1 MLAKINIPLFRYL
14 CRMHFFIKILKYIK
28 SYSSYVFLNICSNI
42 FSVIFSL
49 FSLTMIIPFLGILF
63 GTQEKVYEAQP
74 LSLNASSIKENFYLF
89 ITTTIDNQG
98 NVEALLLI
106 CVIVLIMFLLKNLF
120 RYLALFFLTPIRNGV
135 IHDIRMD
142 LHKKVLALDLA
153 FIGSKRKG
161 DLTSRMTSDLVEIEW
176 SIMGALEMFFKDPI
190 SIILYLFTLIFI
202 SPQLTVF
209 VIILFPL
216 AGILIG
222 YIGKSLKNSSKKGQ
236 DKLAYIMS
244 IIDENIFGLR
254 IIKTFNSEDH
264 FNSNFQKSS
273 NDYKKIM
280 NNILRKKDLSSPM
293 SELLST
299 IVMVIVMWFGGQL
312 VLSDNSLLS
321 PQEFI
326 GYILIFSQIIPPVKS
341 LTTSY
346 YYIQKGS
353 AAAERVYEILNK
365 ENKIFNKSEALKINK
380 LKQNISFNIKSFKYD
395 NQIVLDNINF
405 DIKKGQKI
413 ALVGQSGGGKSTLV
427 DLLPRFYDPTEG
439 EIKIDNINI
448 KDLDI
453 YHLRDLISIVSQDSI
468 LFNDTIYNNIKIG
481 NLNATKQDIINAAQA
496 ANAHEFI
503 LKCENEYETNI
514 GNAGEKLSGGEKQR
528 ISIARAILKN
538 PEILILDEATSSLDS
553 QSEKLIQDALA
564 NLMRSRTS
572 LVIAHRLSTIEN
584 SDNIIVLEQGK
595 ITEQGTHSEL
605 ILKDGAYKKLHDI
618 QYRNN

>member
-1 MLAKINIPLFRYL
+1 MD
-14 CRMHFFIKILKYIK
+14 FFFKILRYIR
-28 SYSSYVFLNICSNI
+28 SYLSYVFLNIGSNI
-42 FSVIFSL
+42 ISVIFSL

-63 GTQEKVYEAQP
+63 GTQEKVYQAKP
-74 LSLNASSIKENFYLF
+74 LSLNAASIKENFYLF
-89 ITTTIDNQG
+89 LSTTIDNKG

-106 CVIVLIMFLLKNLF
+106 CVIVLIMFFIKNLF

-142 LHKKVLALDLA
+142 LHKKILALDLA

-161 DLTSRMTSDLVEIEW
+161 DLTSRLTSDLVEIEW
-176 SIMGALEMFFKDPI
+176 SIMGGLEMFFKDPI
-190 SIILYLFTLIFI
+190 SIILYLSTLIFI

-209 VIILFPL
+209 VIILFPI

-254 IIKTFNSEDH
+254 IIKTFNAEN
-264 FNSNFQKSS
+264 FINSKFEKSS
-273 NDYKKIM
+273 NEYKKIM
-280 NNILRKKDLSSPM
+280 NSILRKKDLSSPM

-299 IVMVIVMWFGGQL
+299 VVMVIVMWFGGQL
-312 VLSDNSLLS
+312 VLSENSMLS

-353 AAAERVYEILNK
+353 AAAERVYEILDQENTIVNK
-365 ENKIFNKSEALKINK
+365 KDVHKISNLKNSINF
-380 LKQNISFNIKSFKYD
+380 IIKSFKYE
-395 NQIVLDNINF
+395 NKNVLQNINF
-405 DIKKGQKI
+405 TIKKGQKV
-413 ALVGQSGGGKSTLV
+413 ALVGHSGGGKTTLA
-427 DLLPRFYDPTEG
+427 DLLPRFYDLEDG
-439 EIKIDNINI
+439 EINIDNINI
-448 KDLDI
+448 KDVDLFN
-453 YHLRDLISIVSQDSI
+453 LRNIISIVSQDSI
-468 LFNDTIYNNIKIG
+468 LFNDSIYNNIKIG
-481 NLNATKQDIINAAQA
+481 NLNATKEDIINAAKA

-503 LKCENEYETNI
+503 LKCEDSYQTNI
-514 GNAGEKLSGGEKQR
+514 GNSGEKLSGGQKQR

-553 QSEKLIQDALA
+553 ESENLIQDALT
-564 NLMRSRTS
+564 NLMKDRTS

-584 SDNIIVLEQGK
+584 ADNIIVLKDGKIIEQGS
-595 ITEQGTHSEL
+595 HSTL
-605 ILKDGAYKKLHDI
+605 IAKNGSYKKLYDL
-618 QYRNN
+618 QYKNN

>member
-1 MLAKINIPLFRYL
+1 MD
-14 CRMHFFIKILKYIK
+14 FFFKILRYIR
-28 SYSSYVFLNICSNI
+28 SYLSYVFLNIGSNI
-42 FSVIFSL
+42 ISVIFSL

-63 GTQEKVYEAQP
+63 GTQEKVYQAKP
-74 LSLNASSIKENFYLF
+74 LSLNAASIKENFYLF
-89 ITTTIDNQG
+89 LSTTIDNKG

-106 CVIVLIMFLLKNLF
+106 CVIVLIMFFIKNLF

-142 LHKKVLALDLA
+142 LHKRILALDLA

-161 DLTSRMTSDLVEIEW
+161 DLTSRLTSDLVEIEW
-176 SIMGALEMFFKDPI
+176 SIMGGLEMFFKDPI
-190 SIILYLFTLIFI
+190 SIILYLSTLIFI

-209 VIILFPL
+209 VIILFPI

-254 IIKTFNSEDH
+254 IIKTFNAEN
-264 FNSNFQKSS
+264 FINSKFEKSS
-273 NDYKKIM
+273 NEYKKIM
-280 NNILRKKDLSSPM
+280 NSILRKKDLSSPM

-299 IVMVIVMWFGGQL
+299 VVMVIVMWFGGQL
-312 VLSDNSLLS
+312 VLSENSMLS

-353 AAAERVYEILNK
+353 AAAERVYEILNQ
-365 ENKIFNKSEALKINK
+365 ENTIVNKKDVHKISNLKNSINF
-380 LKQNISFNIKSFKYD
+380 IIKSFKYE
-395 NQIVLDNINF
+395 NKNVLQNINF
-405 DIKKGQKI
+405 TIKKGQKV
-413 ALVGQSGGGKSTLV
+413 ALVGHSGGGKTTLA
-427 DLLPRFYDPTEG
+427 DLLPRFYDLEDG
-439 EIKIDNINI
+439 EINIDNINI
-448 KDLDI
+448 KDVDLFN
-453 YHLRDLISIVSQDSI
+453 LRNIISIVSQDSI
-468 LFNDTIYNNIKIG
+468 LFNDSIYNNIKIG
-481 NLNATKQDIINAAQA
+481 NLNATKQDIINAAKA

-503 LKCENEYETNI
+503 LKCEDSYQTNI
-514 GNAGEKLSGGEKQR
+514 GNSGEKLSGGQKQR

-553 QSEKLIQDALA
+553 ESENLIQDALT
-564 NLMRSRTS
+564 NLMKDRTS

-584 SDNIIVLEQGK
+584 ADNIIVLKDGKIIEQGS
-595 ITEQGTHSEL
+595 HSTL
-605 ILKDGAYKKLHDI
+605 IAKNGSYKKLYDL
-618 QYRNN
+618 QYKNN

>member
-1 MLAKINIPLFRYL
+1 MD
-14 CRMHFFIKILKYIK
+14 FFFKILRYIR
-28 SYSSYVFLNICSNI
+28 SYLSYVFLNIGSNI
-42 FSVIFSL
+42 ISVIFSL

-63 GTQEKVYEAQP
+63 GTQEKVYQAKP
-74 LSLNASSIKENFYLF
+74 LSLNAASIKENFYLF
-89 ITTTIDNQG
+89 LSTTIDNKG

-106 CVIVLIMFLLKNLF
+106 CVIVLIMFFIKNLF

-142 LHKKVLALDLA
+142 LHKKILALDLA

-161 DLTSRMTSDLVEIEW
+161 DLTSRLTSDLVEIEW
-176 SIMGALEMFFKDPI
+176 SIMGGIEMFFKDPI
-190 SIILYLFTLIFI
+190 SIILYLSTLIFI

-209 VIILFPL
+209 VIILFPI

-254 IIKTFNSEDH
+254 IIKTFNAEN
-264 FNSNFQKSS
+264 FINSKFEKSS
-273 NDYKKIM
+273 NEYKKIM
-280 NNILRKKDLSSPM
+280 NSILRKKDLSSPM

-299 IVMVIVMWFGGQL
+299 VVMVIVMWFGGQL
-312 VLSDNSLLS
+312 VLSENSMLS

-353 AAAERVYEILNK
+353 AAAERVYEILDQENTIVNK
-365 ENKIFNKSEALKINK
+365 KDVHKISNLKNSINF
-380 LKQNISFNIKSFKYD
+380 IIKSFKYE
-395 NQIVLDNINF
+395 NKNVLQNINF
-405 DIKKGQKI
+405 TIKKGQKV
-413 ALVGQSGGGKSTLV
+413 ALVGHSGGGKTTLA
-427 DLLPRFYDPTEG
+427 DLLPRFYDLEDG
-439 EIKIDNINI
+439 EINIDNINI
-448 KDLDI
+448 KDIDLFN
-453 YHLRDLISIVSQDSI
+453 LRNIISIVSQDSI
-468 LFNDTIYNNIKIG
+468 LFNDSIYNNIKIG
-481 NLNATKQDIINAAQA
+481 NLNATKEDIINAAKA

-503 LKCENEYETNI
+503 LKCEDSYQTNI
-514 GNAGEKLSGGEKQR
+514 GNSGEKLSGGQKQR

-553 QSEKLIQDALA
+553 ESENLIQDALT
-564 NLMRSRTS
+564 NLMKDRTS

-584 SDNIIVLEQGK
+584 ADNIIVLKEGKIIEQGS
-595 ITEQGTHSEL
+595 HSSL
-605 ILKDGAYKKLHDI
+605 IAKNGSYKKLHDL
-618 QYRNN
+618 QYKNN

>member
-1 MLAKINIPLFRYL
+1 MD
-14 CRMHFFIKILKYIK
+14 FFFKILRYIR
-28 SYSSYVFLNICSNI
+28 SYLSYVFLNIGSNI
-42 FSVIFSL
+42 ISVIFSL

-63 GTQEKVYEAQP
+63 GTQEKVYQAKP
-74 LSLNASSIKENFYLF
+74 LSLNAASIKENFYLF
-89 ITTTIDNQG
+89 LSTTIDNKG

-106 CVIVLIMFLLKNLF
+106 CVIVLIMFFIKNLF

-142 LHKKVLALDLA
+142 LHKKILALDLA

-161 DLTSRMTSDLVEIEW
+161 DLTSRLTSDLVEIEW
-176 SIMGALEMFFKDPI
+176 SIMGGLEMFFKDPI
-190 SIILYLFTLIFI
+190 SIILYLSTLIFI

-209 VIILFPL
+209 VIILFPI

-254 IIKTFNSEDH
+254 IIKTFNAEN
-264 FNSNFQKSS
+264 FINSKFEKSS
-273 NDYKKIM
+273 NEYKKIM
-280 NNILRKKDLSSPM
+280 NSILRKKDLSSPM

-299 IVMVIVMWFGGQL
+299 VVMVIVMWFGGQL
-312 VLSDNSLLS
+312 VLSENSMLS

-353 AAAERVYEILNK
+353 AAAERVYEILDQENTIVNK
-365 ENKIFNKSEALKINK
+365 KDVHKISNLKNSINF
-380 LKQNISFNIKSFKYD
+380 IIKSFKYE
-395 NQIVLDNINF
+395 NKNVLQNINF
-405 DIKKGQKI
+405 TIKKGQKV
-413 ALVGQSGGGKSTLV
+413 ALVGHSGGGKTTLA
-427 DLLPRFYDPTEG
+427 DLLPRFYDLEDG
-439 EIKIDNINI
+439 EINIDNINI
-448 KDLDI
+448 KDVDLFN
-453 YHLRDLISIVSQDSI
+453 LRNIISIVSQDSI
-468 LFNDTIYNNIKIG
+468 LFNDSIYNNIKIG
-481 NLNATKQDIINAAQA
+481 NLNATKEDIINAAKA

-503 LKCENEYETNI
+503 LKCEDSYQTNI
-514 GNAGEKLSGGEKQR
+514 GNSGEKLSGGQKQR

-553 QSEKLIQDALA
+553 ESENLIQEALT
-564 NLMRSRTS
+564 NLMKDRTS

-584 SDNIIVLEQGK
+584 ADNIIVLKDGKIIEQGS
-595 ITEQGTHSEL
+595 HSTL
-605 ILKDGAYKKLHDI
+605 IAKNGSFKKLYDL
-618 QYRNN
+618 QYKNN

>member
-1 MLAKINIPLFRYL
+1 MD
-14 CRMHFFIKILKYIK
+14 FFFKILRYIR
-28 SYSSYVFLNICSNI
+28 SYLSYVFLNIGSNI
-42 FSVIFSL
+42 ISVIFSL

-63 GTQEKVYEAQP
+63 GTQEKVYQAKP
-74 LSLNASSIKENFYLF
+74 LSLNAASIKENFYLF
-89 ITTTIDNQG
+89 LSTTIDNKG

-106 CVIVLIMFLLKNLF
+106 CVIVLIMFFIKNLF

-142 LHKKVLALDLA
+142 LHKKILALDLA

-161 DLTSRMTSDLVEIEW
+161 DLTSRLTSDLVEIEW
-176 SIMGALEMFFKDPI
+176 SIMGGLEMFFKDPI
-190 SIILYLFTLIFI
+190 SIILYLSTLIFI

-209 VIILFPL
+209 VIILFPI

-254 IIKTFNSEDH
+254 IIKTFNAEN
-264 FNSNFQKSS
+264 FINSKFEKSS
-273 NDYKKIM
+273 NEYKKIM
-280 NNILRKKDLSSPM
+280 NSILRKKDLSSPM

-299 IVMVIVMWFGGQL
+299 VVMVIVMWFGGQL
-312 VLSDNSLLS
+312 VLSENSMLS

-353 AAAERVYEILNK
+353 AAAERVYEILDQENTIVNK
-365 ENKIFNKSEALKINK
+365 KDVHKISNLKNSINF
-380 LKQNISFNIKSFKYD
+380 IIKSFKYE
-395 NQIVLDNINF
+395 NKNVLQNINF
-405 DIKKGQKI
+405 TIKKGQKV
-413 ALVGQSGGGKSTLV
+413 ALVGHSGGGKTTLA
-427 DLLPRFYDPTEG
+427 DLLTRLYDLEDG
-439 EIKIDNINI
+439 EINIDNINI
-448 KDLDI
+448 KDVDLFN
-453 YHLRDLISIVSQDSI
+453 LRNIISIVSQDSI
-468 LFNDTIYNNIKIG
+468 LFNDSIYNNIKIG
-481 NLNATKQDIINAAQA
+481 NLNATKEDVINAAKA

-503 LKCENEYETNI
+503 LKCENSYQTNI
-514 GNAGEKLSGGEKQR
+514 GNSGEKLSGGQKQR

-553 QSEKLIQDALA
+553 ESENLIQEALT
-564 NLMRSRTS
+564 NLMKDRTS

-584 SDNIIVLEQGK
+584 ADNIIVLKDGKIIEQGS
-595 ITEQGTHSEL
+595 HSKL
-605 ILKDGAYKKLHDI
+605 IAKNGSYKKLYDL
-618 QYRNN
+618 QYKNN

>member
-1 MLAKINIPLFRYL
+1 MD
-14 CRMHFFIKILKYIK
+14 FFFKILRYIR
-28 SYSSYVFLNICSNI
+28 SYLSYVFLNIGSNI
-42 FSVIFSL
+42 ISVIFSL

-63 GTQEKVYEAQP
+63 GTQEKVYQAKP
-74 LSLNASSIKENFYLF
+74 LSLNAASIKENFYLF
-89 ITTTIDNQG
+89 LSTTIDNKG

-106 CVIVLIMFLLKNLF
+106 CVIVLIMFFIKNLF

-142 LHKKVLALDLA
+142 LHKKILALDLA

-161 DLTSRMTSDLVEIEW
+161 DLTSRLTSDLVEIEW
-176 SIMGALEMFFKDPI
+176 SIMGGLEMFFKDPI
-190 SIILYLFTLIFI
+190 SIILYLSTLIFI

-209 VIILFPL
+209 VIILFPI

-254 IIKTFNSEDH
+254 IIKTFNAEH
-264 FNSNFQKSS
+264 FINSRFEKSS
-273 NDYKKIM
+273 NEYKKIM
-280 NNILRKKDLSSPM
+280 NSILRKKDLSSPM

-299 IVMVIVMWFGGQL
+299 VVMVIVMWFGGQL
-312 VLSDNSLLS
+312 VLSENSMLS

-353 AAAERVYEILNK
+353 AAAERVYEILDQENTIVNK
-365 ENKIFNKSEALKINK
+365 KDVHKISNLKNSINF
-380 LKQNISFNIKSFKYD
+380 IIKSFKYE
-395 NQIVLDNINF
+395 NKNVLQNINF
-405 DIKKGQKI
+405 TIKKGQKV
-413 ALVGQSGGGKSTLV
+413 ALVGHSGGGKTTLA
-427 DLLPRFYDPTEG
+427 DLLPRFYDLEDG
-439 EIKIDNINI
+439 EINIDNINI
-448 KDLDI
+448 KDIDLFN
-453 YHLRDLISIVSQDSI
+453 LRNIISIVSQDSI
-468 LFNDTIYNNIKIG
+468 LFNDSIYNNIKIG
-481 NLNATKQDIINAAQA
+481 NLNATKEDIINAAKA

-503 LKCENEYETNI
+503 LKCEDSYQTNI
-514 GNAGEKLSGGEKQR
+514 GNSGEKLSGGQKQR

-553 QSEKLIQDALA
+553 ESENLIQDALT
-564 NLMRSRTS
+564 NLMKDRTS

-584 SDNIIVLEQGK
+584 ADNIIVLKEGKIIEQGS
-595 ITEQGTHSEL
+595 HSTL
-605 ILKDGAYKKLHDI
+605 IAKNGSYKKLYDL
-618 QYRNN
+618 QYKNN

>member
-1 MLAKINIPLFRYL
+1 MD
-14 CRMHFFIKILKYIK
+14 FFFKILRYIR
-28 SYSSYVFLNICSNI
+28 SYLSYVFLNIGSNI
-42 FSVIFSL
+42 ISVIFSL

-63 GTQEKVYEAQP
+63 GTQEKVYQARP
-74 LSLNASSIKENFYLF
+74 LSLNAASIKENFYLF
-89 ITTTIDNQG
+89 LSTTIDNKG

-106 CVIVLIMFLLKNLF
+106 CVIVLIMFFIKNLF

-142 LHKKVLALDLA
+142 LHKKILALDLA

-161 DLTSRMTSDLVEIEW
+161 DLTSRLTSDLVEIEW
-176 SIMGALEMFFKDPI
+176 SIMGGLEMFFKDPI
-190 SIILYLFTLIFI
+190 SIILYLSTLIFI

-209 VIILFPL
+209 VIILFPI

-254 IIKTFNSEDH
+254 IIKTFNAEN
-264 FNSNFQKSS
+264 FINSKFEKSS
-273 NDYKKIM
+273 NEYKKIM
-280 NNILRKKDLSSPM
+280 NSILRKKDLSSPM

-299 IVMVIVMWFGGQL
+299 VVMVIVMWFGGQL
-312 VLSDNSLLS
+312 VLSENSMLS

-353 AAAERVYEILNK
+353 AAAERVYEILDQENTIVNK
-365 ENKIFNKSEALKINK
+365 KDVHKISNLKNSINF
-380 LKQNISFNIKSFKYD
+380 IIKSFKYE
-395 NQIVLDNINF
+395 NKNVLQNINF
-405 DIKKGQKI
+405 TIKKGQKV
-413 ALVGQSGGGKSTLV
+413 ALVGHSGGGKTTLA
-427 DLLPRFYDPTEG
+427 DLLPRFYDLEDG
-439 EIKIDNINI
+439 EINIDNINI
-448 KDLDI
+448 KDIDLFN
-453 YHLRDLISIVSQDSI
+453 LRNIISIVSQDSI
-468 LFNDTIYNNIKIG
+468 LFNDSIYNNIKIG
-481 NLNATKQDIINAAQA
+481 NLNATKEDIINAAKA

-503 LKCENEYETNI
+503 LKCEDSYQTNI
-514 GNAGEKLSGGEKQR
+514 GNSGEKLSGGQKQR

-553 QSEKLIQDALA
+553 ESENLIQDALT
-564 NLMRSRTS
+564 NLMKDRTS

-584 SDNIIVLEQGK
+584 ADNIIVLKDGKIIEQGS
-595 ITEQGTHSEL
+595 HSTL
-605 ILKDGAYKKLHDI
+605 IAKNGSYKKLYDL
-618 QYRNN
+618 QYKNN

>member
-1 MLAKINIPLFRYL
+1 MD
-14 CRMHFFIKILKYIK
+14 FFFKILRYIR
-28 SYSSYVFLNICSNI
+28 SYLSYVFLNIGSNI
-42 FSVIFSL
+42 ISVIFSL

-63 GTQEKVYEAQP
+63 GTQEKVYQAKP
-74 LSLNASSIKENFYLF
+74 LSLNAASIKENFYLF
-89 ITTTIDNQG
+89 LSTTIDNKG

-106 CVIVLIMFLLKNLF
+106 CVIVLIMFFIKNLF

-142 LHKKVLALDLA
+142 LHKKILALDLA

-161 DLTSRMTSDLVEIEW
+161 DLTSRLTSDLGEIEW
-176 SIMGALEMFFKDPI
+176 SIMGGLEMFFKDPI
-190 SIILYLFTLIFI
+190 SIILYLSTLIFI

-209 VIILFPL
+209 VIILFPI

-254 IIKTFNSEDH
+254 IIKTFNAEN
-264 FNSNFQKSS
+264 FINSKFEKSS
-273 NDYKKIM
+273 NEYKKIM
-280 NNILRKKDLSSPM
+280 NSILRKKDLSSPM

-299 IVMVIVMWFGGQL
+299 VVMVIVMWFGGQL
-312 VLSDNSLLS
+312 VLSENSMLS

-353 AAAERVYEILNK
+353 AAAERVYEILDQENTIVNK
-365 ENKIFNKSEALKINK
+365 KDVHKISNLKNSINF
-380 LKQNISFNIKSFKYD
+380 IIKSFKYE
-395 NQIVLDNINF
+395 NKNVLQNINF
-405 DIKKGQKI
+405 TIKKGQKV
-413 ALVGQSGGGKSTLV
+413 ALVGHSGGGKTTLA
-427 DLLPRFYDPTEG
+427 DLLPRFYDLEDG
-439 EIKIDNINI
+439 EINIDNINI
-448 KDLDI
+448 KDIDLFN
-453 YHLRDLISIVSQDSI
+453 LRNIISIVSQDSI
-468 LFNDTIYNNIKIG
+468 LFNDSIYNNIKIG
-481 NLNATKQDIINAAQA
+481 NLNATKEDIINAAKA

-503 LKCENEYETNI
+503 LKCEDSYQTNI
-514 GNAGEKLSGGEKQR
+514 GNSGEKLSGGQKQR

-553 QSEKLIQDALA
+553 ESENLIQDALT
-564 NLMRSRTS
+564 NLMKDRTS

-584 SDNIIVLEQGK
+584 ADNIIVLKEGKIIEQGS
-595 ITEQGTHSEL
+595 HSSL
-605 ILKDGAYKKLHDI
+605 IAKNGSYKKLHDL
-618 QYRNN
+618 QYKNN

>member
-1 MLAKINIPLFRYL
+1 MD
-14 CRMHFFIKILKYIK
+14 FFFKILRYIR
-28 SYSSYVFLNICSNI
+28 SYLSYVFLNIGSNI
-42 FSVIFSL
+42 ISVIFSL

-63 GTQEKVYEAQP
+63 GTQEKVYQAKP
-74 LSLNASSIKENFYLF
+74 LSLNAASIKENFYLF
-89 ITTTIDNQG
+89 LSTTIDNKG

-106 CVIVLIMFLLKNLF
+106 CVIVLIMFFIKNLF

-142 LHKKVLALDLA
+142 LHKKILALDLA

-161 DLTSRMTSDLVEIEW
+161 DLTSRLTSDLVEIEW
-176 SIMGALEMFFKDPI
+176 SIMGGLEMFFKDPI
-190 SIILYLFTLIFI
+190 SIILYLSTLIFI

-209 VIILFPL
+209 VIILFPI

-254 IIKTFNSEDH
+254 IIKTFNAEN
-264 FNSNFQKSS
+264 FINSKFEKSS
-273 NDYKKIM
+273 NEYKKIM
-280 NNILRKKDLSSPM
+280 NSILRKKDLSSPM

-299 IVMVIVMWFGGQL
+299 VVMVIVMWFGGQL
-312 VLSDNSLLS
+312 VLSENSMLS

-353 AAAERVYEILNK
+353 AAAERVYEILDQENTIVNK
-365 ENKIFNKSEALKINK
+365 KDVHKISNLKNSINF
-380 LKQNISFNIKSFKYD
+380 IIKSFKYE
-395 NQIVLDNINF
+395 NKNVLQNINF
-405 DIKKGQKI
+405 TIKKGQKV
-413 ALVGQSGGGKSTLV
+413 ALVGHSGGGKTTLA
-427 DLLPRFYDPTEG
+427 DLLPRFYDLEDG
-439 EIKIDNINI
+439 EINIDNINI
-448 KDLDI
+448 KDVDLFN
-453 YHLRDLISIVSQDSI
+453 LRNIISIVSQDSI
-468 LFNDTIYNNIKIG
+468 LFNDSIYNNIKIG
-481 NLNATKQDIINAAQA
+481 NLNATKEDVINAAKA

-503 LKCENEYETNI
+503 LKCENSYQTNI
-514 GNAGEKLSGGEKQR
+514 GNSGEKLSGGQKQR

-553 QSEKLIQDALA
+553 ESENLIQEALT
-564 NLMRSRTS
+564 NLMKDRTS

-584 SDNIIVLEQGK
+584 ADNIIVLKDGKIIEQGS
-595 ITEQGTHSEL
+595 HSKL
-605 ILKDGAYKKLHDI
+605 IAKNGSYKKLYDL
-618 QYRNN
+618 QYKNN

>member
-1 MLAKINIPLFRYL
+1 MD
-14 CRMHFFIKILKYIK
+14 FFFKILRYIR
-28 SYSSYVFLNICSNI
+28 SYLSYVFLNIGSNI
-42 FSVIFSL
+42 ISVIFSL

-63 GTQEKVYEAQP
+63 GTQEKVYQAKP
-74 LSLNASSIKENFYLF
+74 LSLNAASIKENFYLF
-89 ITTTIDNQG
+89 LSTTIDNKG

-106 CVIVLIMFLLKNLF
+106 CVIVLIMFFIKNLF

-142 LHKKVLALDLA
+142 LHKKILALDLA

-161 DLTSRMTSDLVEIEW
+161 DLTSRLTSDLVEIEW
-176 SIMGALEMFFKDPI
+176 SIMGGLEMFFKDPI
-190 SIILYLFTLIFI
+190 SIILYLSTLIFI

-209 VIILFPL
+209 VIILFPI

-254 IIKTFNSEDH
+254 IIKTFNAEN
-264 FNSNFQKSS
+264 FINSKFEKSS
-273 NDYKKIM
+273 NEYKKIM
-280 NNILRKKDLSSPM
+280 NSILRKKDLSSPM

-299 IVMVIVMWFGGQL
+299 VVMVIVMWFGGQL
-312 VLSDNSLLS
+312 VLSENSMLS

-353 AAAERVYEILNK
+353 AAAERVYEILDQENTIVNK
-365 ENKIFNKSEALKINK
+365 KDVHKISNLKNSINF
-380 LKQNISFNIKSFKYD
+380 IIKSFKYE
-395 NQIVLDNINF
+395 NKNVLQNINF
-405 DIKKGQKI
+405 TIKKGQKV
-413 ALVGQSGGGKSTLV
+413 ALVGHSGGGKTTLA
-427 DLLPRFYDPTEG
+427 DLLPRFYDLEDG
-439 EIKIDNINI
+439 EINIDNINI
-448 KDLDI
+448 KDVDLFN
-453 YHLRDLISIVSQDSI
+453 LRNIISIVSQDSI
-468 LFNDTIYNNIKIG
+468 LFNDSIYNNIKIG
-481 NLNATKQDIINAAQA
+481 NLNATKEDIINAAKA

-503 LKCENEYETNI
+503 LKCEDSYQTNI
-514 GNAGEKLSGGEKQR
+514 GNSGEKLSGGQKQR

-553 QSEKLIQDALA
+553 ESENLIQEALT
-564 NLMRSRTS
+564 NLMKDRTS

-584 SDNIIVLEQGK
+584 ADNIIVLKEGKIIEQGS
-595 ITEQGTHSEL
+595 HSSL
-605 ILKDGAYKKLHDI
+605 IAKNGSYKKLHDL
-618 QYRNN
+618 QYKNN

>member
-1 MLAKINIPLFRYL
+1 MD
-14 CRMHFFIKILKYIK
+14 FFFKILRYIR
-28 SYSSYVFLNICSNI
+28 SYLSYVFLNIGSNI
-42 FSVIFSL
+42 ISVIFSL

-63 GTQEKVYEAQP
+63 GTQEKVYQAKP
-74 LSLNASSIKENFYLF
+74 LSLNAASIKENFYLF
-89 ITTTIDNQG
+89 LSTTIDNKG
-98 NVEALLLI
+98 NVDALLLI
-106 CVIVLIMFLLKNLF
+106 CVIVLIMFFIKNLF

-142 LHKKVLALDLA
+142 LHKKILALDLA

-161 DLTSRMTSDLVEIEW
+161 DLTSRLTSDLVEIEW
-176 SIMGALEMFFKDPI
+176 SIMGGLEMFFKDPI
-190 SIILYLFTLIFI
+190 SIILYLSTLIFI

-209 VIILFPL
+209 VIILFPI

-254 IIKTFNSEDH
+254 IIKTFNAEN
-264 FNSNFQKSS
+264 FINSKFEKSS
-273 NDYKKIM
+273 NEYKKIM
-280 NNILRKKDLSSPM
+280 NSILRKKDLSSPM

-299 IVMVIVMWFGGQL
+299 VVMVIVMWFGGQL
-312 VLSDNSLLS
+312 VLSENSMLS

-353 AAAERVYEILNK
+353 AAAERVYEILDQENTIVNK
-365 ENKIFNKSEALKINK
+365 KDVHKISNLKNSINF
-380 LKQNISFNIKSFKYD
+380 IIKSFKYE
-395 NQIVLDNINF
+395 NKNVLQDINF
-405 DIKKGQKI
+405 TIKKGQKV
-413 ALVGQSGGGKSTLV
+413 ALVGHSGGGKTTLA
-427 DLLPRFYDPTEG
+427 DLLPRFYDLEDG
-439 EIKIDNINI
+439 EINIDNINI
-448 KDLDI
+448 KDIDLFN
-453 YHLRDLISIVSQDSI
+453 LRNIISIVSQDSI
-468 LFNDTIYNNIKIG
+468 LFNDSIYNNIKIG
-481 NLNATKQDIINAAQA
+481 NLNATKEDIINAAKA

-503 LKCENEYETNI
+503 LKCEDSYQTNI
-514 GNAGEKLSGGEKQR
+514 GNSGEKLSGGQKQR

-553 QSEKLIQDALA
+553 ESENLIQDALT
-564 NLMRSRTS
+564 NLMKDRTS

-584 SDNIIVLEQGK
+584 ADNIIVLKEGKIIEQGS
-595 ITEQGTHSEL
+595 HSSL
-605 ILKDGAYKKLHDI
+605 IAKNGSYKKLHDL
-618 QYRNN
+618 QYKNN

>member
-1 MLAKINIPLFRYL
+1 MD
-14 CRMHFFIKILKYIK
+14 FFFKILRYIR
-28 SYSSYVFLNICSNI
+28 SYLSYVFLNIGSNI
-42 FSVIFSL
+42 ISVIFSL

-63 GTQEKVYEAQP
+63 GTQEKVYQAKP
-74 LSLNASSIKENFYLF
+74 LSLNAASIKENFYLF
-89 ITTTIDNQG
+89 LSTTIDNKG

-106 CVIVLIMFLLKNLF
+106 CVIVLIMFFIKNLF

-142 LHKKVLALDLA
+142 LHKKILALDLA

-161 DLTSRMTSDLVEIEW
+161 DLTSRLTSDLVEIEW
-176 SIMGALEMFFKDPI
+176 SIMGGLEMFFKDPI
-190 SIILYLFTLIFI
+190 SIILYLSTLIFI

-209 VIILFPL
+209 VIILFPI

-254 IIKTFNSEDH
+254 IIKTFNAEN
-264 FNSNFQKSS
+264 FINSKFEKSS
-273 NDYKKIM
+273 NEYKKIM
-280 NNILRKKDLSSPM
+280 TSILRKKDLSSPM

-299 IVMVIVMWFGGQL
+299 VVMVIVMWFGGQL
-312 VLSDNSLLS
+312 VLSENSMLS

-353 AAAERVYEILNK
+353 AAAERVYEILDQENTIVNK
-365 ENKIFNKSEALKINK
+365 KDVHKISNLKNSINF
-380 LKQNISFNIKSFKYD
+380 IIKSFKYE
-395 NQIVLDNINF
+395 NKNVLQNINF
-405 DIKKGQKI
+405 TIKKGQKV
-413 ALVGQSGGGKSTLV
+413 ALVGHSGGGKTTLA
-427 DLLPRFYDPTEG
+427 DLLPRFYDLEDG
-439 EIKIDNINI
+439 EINIDNINI
-448 KDLDI
+448 KDIDLFN
-453 YHLRDLISIVSQDSI
+453 LRNIISIVSQDSI
-468 LFNDTIYNNIKIG
+468 LFNDSIYNNIKIG
-481 NLNATKQDIINAAQA
+481 NLNATKEDIINAAKT

-503 LKCENEYETNI
+503 LKCEDSYQTNI
-514 GNAGEKLSGGEKQR
+514 GNSGEKLSGGQKQR

-553 QSEKLIQDALA
+553 ESENLIQDALT
-564 NLMRSRTS
+564 NLMKDRTS

-584 SDNIIVLEQGK
+584 ADNIIVLKEGKIIEQGS
-595 ITEQGTHSEL
+595 HSSL
-605 ILKDGAYKKLHDI
+605 IAKNGSYKKLHDL
-618 QYRNN
+618 QYKNN

>member
-1 MLAKINIPLFRYL
+1 MD
-14 CRMHFFIKILKYIK
+14 FFFKILRYIR
-28 SYSSYVFLNICSNI
+28 SYLSYVFLNIGSNI
-42 FSVIFSL
+42 ISVIFSL

-63 GTQEKVYEAQP
+63 GTQEKVYQAKP
-74 LSLNASSIKENFYLF
+74 LSLNAASIKENFYLF
-89 ITTTIDNQG
+89 LSTTIDNKG

-106 CVIVLIMFLLKNLF
+106 CVIVLIMFFIKNLF

-142 LHKKVLALDLA
+142 LHKKILALDLA

-161 DLTSRMTSDLVEIEW
+161 DLTSRLTSDLVEIEW
-176 SIMGALEMFFKDPI
+176 SIMGGLEMFFKDPI
-190 SIILYLFTLIFI
+190 SIILYLSTLIFI

-209 VIILFPL
+209 VIILFPI

-254 IIKTFNSEDH
+254 IIKTFNAEN
-264 FNSNFQKSS
+264 FINSKFEKSS
-273 NDYKKIM
+273 NEYKKIM
-280 NNILRKKDLSSPM
+280 NSILRKKDLSSPM

-299 IVMVIVMWFGGQL
+299 VVMVIVMWFGGQL
-312 VLSDNSLLS
+312 VLSENSMLS

-353 AAAERVYEILNK
+353 AAAERVYEILDQENTIVNK
-365 ENKIFNKSEALKINK
+365 KDVHKISNLKNSINF
-380 LKQNISFNIKSFKYD
+380 IIKSFKYE
-395 NQIVLDNINF
+395 NKNVLQNINF
-405 DIKKGQKI
+405 TIKKGQKV
-413 ALVGQSGGGKSTLV
+413 ALVGHSGGGKTTIA
-427 DLLPRFYDPTEG
+427 DLLTRFYDLEDG
-439 EIKIDNINI
+439 EINIDNINI
-448 KDLDI
+448 KDIDLFN
-453 YHLRDLISIVSQDSI
+453 LRNIISIVSQDSI
-468 LFNDTIYNNIKIG
+468 LFNDSIYNNIKIG
-481 NLNATKQDIINAAQA
+481 NLNATKEDIINAAKA

-503 LKCENEYETNI
+503 LKCEDSYQTNI
-514 GNAGEKLSGGEKQR
+514 GNSGEKLSGGQKQR

-553 QSEKLIQDALA
+553 ESENLIQEALT
-564 NLMRSRTS
+564 NLMKDRTS

-584 SDNIIVLEQGK
+584 ADNIIVLKDGKIIEQGS
-595 ITEQGTHSEL
+595 HSTL
-605 ILKDGAYKKLHDI
+605 IAKNGSYKKLYDL
-618 QYRNN
+618 QYKNN

>member
-1 MLAKINIPLFRYL
+1 MD
-14 CRMHFFIKILKYIK
+14 FFFKILRYIR
-28 SYSSYVFLNICSNI
+28 SYLSYVFLNIGSNI
-42 FSVIFSL
+42 ISVIFSL

-63 GTQEKVYEAQP
+63 GTQEKVYQAKP
-74 LSLNASSIKENFYLF
+74 LSLNAASIKENFYLF
-89 ITTTIDNQG
+89 LSTTIDNKG

-106 CVIVLIMFLLKNLF
+106 CVIVLIMFFIKNLF

-135 IHDIRMD
+135 IHNIRMD
-142 LHKKVLALDLA
+142 LHKKILDLDLA

-161 DLTSRMTSDLVEIEW
+161 DLTSRLTSDLVEIEW
-176 SIMGALEMFFKDPI
+176 SIMGGLEMFFKDPI
-190 SIILYLFTLIFI
+190 SIILYLSTLIFI

-209 VIILFPL
+209 VIILFPI

-254 IIKTFNSEDH
+254 IIKTFNAEN
-264 FNSNFQKSS
+264 FINSKFEKSS
-273 NDYKKIM
+273 IEYKKIM
-280 NNILRKKDLSSPM
+280 NSILRKKDLSSPM

-299 IVMVIVMWFGGQL
+299 VVMVIVMWFGGQL
-312 VLSDNSLLS
+312 VLSENSMLS

-353 AAAERVYEILNK
+353 AAAERVYEILDQ
-365 ENKIFNKSEALKINK
+365 ENTIFNKKDVHKISNLKNSINF
-380 LKQNISFNIKSFKYD
+380 IIKSFKYE
-395 NQIVLDNINF
+395 NKNVLQNINF
-405 DIKKGQKI
+405 TIKKGQKV
-413 ALVGQSGGGKSTLV
+413 ALVGHSGGGKTTLA
-427 DLLPRFYDPTEG
+427 DLLPRFYDLEDG
-439 EIKIDNINI
+439 EINIDNINI
-448 KDLDI
+448 KDVDLFN
-453 YHLRDLISIVSQDSI
+453 LRNIISIVSQDSI
-468 LFNDTIYNNIKIG
+468 LFNDSIYNNIKIG
-481 NLNATKQDIINAAQA
+481 NLNATKQDIINAAKA

-503 LKCENEYETNI
+503 LKCEDSYQTNI
-514 GNAGEKLSGGEKQR
+514 GNSGEKLSGGQKQR

-553 QSEKLIQDALA
+553 ESENLIQDALT
-564 NLMRSRTS
+564 NLMKDRTS

-584 SDNIIVLEQGK
+584 ADNIIVLKEGKIIEQGS
-595 ITEQGTHSEL
+595 HSSL
-605 ILKDGAYKKLHDI
+605 IAKNGSYKKLHDL
-618 QYRNN
+618 QYKNN

>member
-1 MLAKINIPLFRYL
+1 MD
-14 CRMHFFIKILKYIK
+14 FFFKILRYIR
-28 SYSSYVFLNICSNI
+28 SYLSYVFLNIGSNI
-42 FSVIFSL
+42 ISVIFSL

-63 GTQEKVYEAQP
+63 GTQEKVYQAKP
-74 LSLNASSIKENFYLF
+74 LSLNAASIKENFYLF
-89 ITTTIDNQG
+89 LSTTIDNKG

-106 CVIVLIMFLLKNLF
+106 CVIVLIMFFIKNLF

-142 LHKKVLALDLA
+142 LHKKILALDLA

-161 DLTSRMTSDLVEIEW
+161 DLTSRLTSDLVEIEW
-176 SIMGALEMFFKDPI
+176 SIMGGLEMFFKDPI
-190 SIILYLFTLIFI
+190 SIILYLSTLIFI

-209 VIILFPL
+209 VIILFPI

-254 IIKTFNSEDH
+254 IIKTFNAEN
-264 FNSNFQKSS
+264 FINSKFEKSS
-273 NDYKKIM
+273 IEYKKIM
-280 NNILRKKDLSSPM
+280 NSILRKKDLSSPM

-299 IVMVIVMWFGGQL
+299 VVMVIVMWFGGQL
-312 VLSDNSLLS
+312 VLSENSMLS

-353 AAAERVYEILNK
+353 AAAERVYEILDQ
-365 ENKIFNKSEALKINK
+365 ENTIFNKKDVHKISNLKNSINF
-380 LKQNISFNIKSFKYD
+380 IIKSFKYE
-395 NQIVLDNINF
+395 NKNVLQNINF
-405 DIKKGQKI
+405 TIKKGQKV
-413 ALVGQSGGGKSTLV
+413 ALVGHSGGGKTTLA
-427 DLLPRFYDPTEG
+427 DLLTRLYDLEDG
-439 EIKIDNINI
+439 EINIDNINI
-448 KDLDI
+448 KDVDLFN
-453 YHLRDLISIVSQDSI
+453 LRNIISIVSQDSI
-468 LFNDTIYNNIKIG
+468 LFNDSIYNNIKIG
-481 NLNATKQDIINAAQA
+481 NLNATKEDVINAAKA

-503 LKCENEYETNI
+503 LKCENSYQTNI
-514 GNAGEKLSGGEKQR
+514 GNSGEKLSGGQKQR

-553 QSEKLIQDALA
+553 ESENLIQEALT
-564 NLMRSRTS
+564 NLMKDRTS

-584 SDNIIVLEQGK
+584 ADDIIVLKDGKIIEQGS
-595 ITEQGTHSEL
+595 HSKL
-605 ILKDGAYKKLHDI
+605 IAKNGSYKKLYDL
-618 QYRNN
+618 QYKNN

>member
-1 MLAKINIPLFRYL
+1 MD
-14 CRMHFFIKILKYIK
+14 FFFKILRYIR
-28 SYSSYVFLNICSNI
+28 SYLSYVFLNIGSNI
-42 FSVIFSL
+42 ISVIFSL

-63 GTQEKVYEAQP
+63 GTQEKVYQAKP
-74 LSLNASSIKENFYLF
+74 LSLNAASIKENFYLF
-89 ITTTIDNQG
+89 LSTTIDNKG

-106 CVIVLIMFLLKNLF
+106 CVIVLIMFFIKNLF

-142 LHKKVLALDLA
+142 LHKKILALDLA

-161 DLTSRMTSDLVEIEW
+161 DLTSRLTSDLVEIEW
-176 SIMGALEMFFKDPI
+176 SIMGGLEMFFKDPI
-190 SIILYLFTLIFI
+190 SIILYLSTLIFI

-209 VIILFPL
+209 VIILFPI

-254 IIKTFNSEDH
+254 IIKTFNAEN
-264 FNSNFQKSS
+264 FINSKFEKSS
-273 NDYKKIM
+273 NEYKKIM
-280 NNILRKKDLSSPM
+280 NSILRKKDLSSPM

-299 IVMVIVMWFGGQL
+299 VVMVIVMWFGGQL
-312 VLSDNSLLS
+312 VLSENSMLS

-353 AAAERVYEILNK
+353 AAAERVYEILDQENTIVNK
-365 ENKIFNKSEALKINK
+365 KDVHKISNLKNSINF
-380 LKQNISFNIKSFKYD
+380 IIKSFKYE
-395 NQIVLDNINF
+395 NKNVLQNINF
-405 DIKKGQKI
+405 TIKKGQKV
-413 ALVGQSGGGKSTLV
+413 ALVGHSGGGKTTLA
-427 DLLPRFYDPTEG
+427 DLLPRFYDLEDG
-439 EIKIDNINI
+439 EINIDNINI
-448 KDLDI
+448 KDVDLFN
-453 YHLRDLISIVSQDSI
+453 LRNIISIVSQDSI
-468 LFNDTIYNNIKIG
+468 LFNDSIYNNIKIG
-481 NLNATKQDIINAAQA
+481 NLNATKEDIINAAKA

-503 LKCENEYETNI
+503 LKCEDSYQTNI
-514 GNAGEKLSGGEKQR
+514 GNSGEKLSGGQKQR

-553 QSEKLIQDALA
+553 ESENLIQEALT
-564 NLMRSRTS
+564 NLMKDRTS

-584 SDNIIVLEQGK
+584 ADNIIVLKDGKIIEQGS
-595 ITEQGTHSEL
+595 HSTL
-605 ILKDGAYKKLHDI
+605 IAKNGSYKKLYDL
-618 QYRNN
+618 QYKNN

>member
-1 MLAKINIPLFRYL
+1 MD
-14 CRMHFFIKILKYIK
+14 FFFKILRYIR
-28 SYSSYVFLNICSNI
+28 SYLSYVFLNIGSNI
-42 FSVIFSL
+42 ISVIFSL

-63 GTQEKVYEAQP
+63 GTQEKVYQAKP
-74 LSLNASSIKENFYLF
+74 LSLNAASIKENFYLF
-89 ITTTIDNQG
+89 LSTTIDNKG

-106 CVIVLIMFLLKNLF
+106 CVIVLIMFFIKNLF

-142 LHKKVLALDLA
+142 LHKKILALDLA

-161 DLTSRMTSDLVEIEW
+161 DLTSRLTSDLVEIEW
-176 SIMGALEMFFKDPI
+176 SIMGGLEMFFKDPI
-190 SIILYLFTLIFI
+190 SIILYLSTLIFI

-209 VIILFPL
+209 VIILFPI

-254 IIKTFNSEDH
+254 IIKTFNAEN
-264 FNSNFQKSS
+264 FINSKFEKSS
-273 NDYKKIM
+273 NEYKKIM
-280 NNILRKKDLSSPM
+280 NSILRKKDLSSPM

-299 IVMVIVMWFGGQL
+299 VVMVIVMWFGGQL
-312 VLSDNSLLS
+312 VLSENSMLS

-353 AAAERVYEILNK
+353 AAAERVYEILDQENTIVNK
-365 ENKIFNKSEALKINK
+365 KDAHKISNLKNSINF
-380 LKQNISFNIKSFKYD
+380 IIKSFKYE
-395 NQIVLDNINF
+395 NKNVLQNINF
-405 DIKKGQKI
+405 TIKKGQKV
-413 ALVGQSGGGKSTLV
+413 ALVGHSGGGKTTLA
-427 DLLPRFYDPTEG
+427 DLLPRFYDLEDG
-439 EIKIDNINI
+439 EINIDNINI
-448 KDLDI
+448 KDVDLFK
-453 YHLRDLISIVSQDSI
+453 LRNIISIVSQDSI
-468 LFNDTIYNNIKIG
+468 LFNDSIYNNIKIG
-481 NLNATKQDIINAAQA
+481 NLNATKEDIINAAKA

-503 LKCENEYETNI
+503 LKCEDSYQTNI
-514 GNAGEKLSGGEKQR
+514 GNSGEKLSGGQKQR

-553 QSEKLIQDALA
+553 ESENLIQEALT
-564 NLMRSRTS
+564 NLMKDRTS

-584 SDNIIVLEQGK
+584 ADNIIVLKDGKIIEQGS
-595 ITEQGTHSEL
+595 HSTL
-605 ILKDGAYKKLHDI
+605 IAKNGSYKKLYDL
-618 QYRNN
+618 QYKNN

>member
-1 MLAKINIPLFRYL
+1 MD
-14 CRMHFFIKILKYIK
+14 FFFKILRYIR
-28 SYSSYVFLNICSNI
+28 SYLSYVFLNIGSNI
-42 FSVIFSL
+42 ISVIFSL

-63 GTQEKVYEAQP
+63 GTQEKVYQAKP
-74 LSLNASSIKENFYLF
+74 LSLNAASIKENFYLF
-89 ITTTIDNQG
+89 LSTTIDNKG
-98 NVEALLLI
+98 NIEALLLI
-106 CVIVLIMFLLKNLF
+106 CVIVLIMFFIKNLF

-142 LHKKVLALDLA
+142 LHKKILALDLA

-161 DLTSRMTSDLVEIEW
+161 DLTSRLTSDLVEIEW
-176 SIMGALEMFFKDPI
+176 SIMGGLEMFFKDPI
-190 SIILYLFTLIFI
+190 SIILYLSTLIFI

-209 VIILFPL
+209 VIILFPI

-254 IIKTFNSEDH
+254 IIKTFNAEN
-264 FNSNFQKSS
+264 FINSKFEKSS
-273 NDYKKIM
+273 NEYKKIM
-280 NNILRKKDLSSPM
+280 NSILRKKDLSSPM

-299 IVMVIVMWFGGQL
+299 VVMVIVMWFGGQL
-312 VLSDNSLLS
+312 VLSENSMLS

-353 AAAERVYEILNK
+353 AAAERVYEILDQENTIVNK
-365 ENKIFNKSEALKINK
+365 KDVHKISNLKNSINF
-380 LKQNISFNIKSFKYD
+380 IIKSFKYE
-395 NQIVLDNINF
+395 NKNVLQNINF
-405 DIKKGQKI
+405 TIKKGQKV
-413 ALVGQSGGGKSTLV
+413 ALVGHSGGGKTTLA
-427 DLLPRFYDPTEG
+427 DLLPRFYDLEDG
-439 EIKIDNINI
+439 EINIDNINI
-448 KDLDI
+448 KDFDLFN
-453 YHLRDLISIVSQDSI
+453 LRNIISIVSQDSI
-468 LFNDTIYNNIKIG
+468 LFNDSIYNNIKIG
-481 NLNATKQDIINAAQA
+481 NLNATKEDIINAAKA

-503 LKCENEYETNI
+503 LKCEDSYQTNI
-514 GNAGEKLSGGEKQR
+514 GNSGEKLSGGQKQR

-553 QSEKLIQDALA
+553 ESENLIQDALT
-564 NLMRSRTS
+564 NLMKDRTS

-584 SDNIIVLEQGK
+584 ADNIIVLKEGKIIEQGS
-595 ITEQGTHSEL
+595 HSSL
-605 ILKDGAYKKLHDI
+605 IAKNGSYKKLHDL
-618 QYRNN
+618 QYKNN

>member
-1 MLAKINIPLFRYL
+1 MD
-14 CRMHFFIKILKYIK
+14 FFFKILRYIR
-28 SYSSYVFLNICSNI
+28 SYLSYVFLNIGSNI
-42 FSVIFSL
+42 ISVIFSL

-63 GTQEKVYEAQP
+63 GTQEKVYQAKP
-74 LSLNASSIKENFYLF
+74 LSLNAASIKENFYLF
-89 ITTTIDNQG
+89 LSTTIDNKG

-106 CVIVLIMFLLKNLF
+106 CVIVLIMFFIKNLF

-142 LHKKVLALDLA
+142 LHKKILALDLA

-161 DLTSRMTSDLVEIEW
+161 DLTSRLTSDLVEIEW
-176 SIMGALEMFFKDPI
+176 SIMGGLEMFFKDPI
-190 SIILYLFTLIFI
+190 SIILYLSTLIFI

-209 VIILFPL
+209 VIILFPI

-254 IIKTFNSEDH
+254 IIKTFNAEN
-264 FNSNFQKSS
+264 FINSKFEKSS
-273 NDYKKIM
+273 IEYKKIM
-280 NNILRKKDLSSPM
+280 NSILRKKDLSSPM

-299 IVMVIVMWFGGQL
+299 VVMVIVMWFGGQL
-312 VLSDNSLLS
+312 VLSENSMLS

-353 AAAERVYEILNK
+353 AAAERVYEILDQENTIVNK
-365 ENKIFNKSEALKINK
+365 KDVHKISNLKNSINF
-380 LKQNISFNIKSFKYD
+380 IIKSFKYE
-395 NQIVLDNINF
+395 NKNVLQNINF
-405 DIKKGQKI
+405 TIKKGQKV
-413 ALVGQSGGGKSTLV
+413 ALVGHSGGGKTTLA
-427 DLLPRFYDPTEG
+427 DLLPRFYDLEDG
-439 EIKIDNINI
+439 EINIDNINI
-448 KDLDI
+448 KDFDLFN
-453 YHLRDLISIVSQDSI
+453 LRNIISIVSQDSI
-468 LFNDTIYNNIKIG
+468 LFNDSIYNNIKIG
-481 NLNATKQDIINAAQA
+481 NLNATKEDIINAAKA

-503 LKCENEYETNI
+503 LKCEDSYQTNI
-514 GNAGEKLSGGEKQR
+514 GNSGEKLSGGQKQR

-553 QSEKLIQDALA
+553 ESENLIQDALT
-564 NLMRSRTS
+564 NLMKDRTS

-584 SDNIIVLEQGK
+584 ADNIIVLKEGKIIEQGS
-595 ITEQGTHSEL
+595 HSSL
-605 ILKDGAYKKLHDI
+605 IAKNGSYKKLHDL
-618 QYRNN
+618 QYKNN

>member
-1 MLAKINIPLFRYL
+1 MD
-14 CRMHFFIKILKYIK
+14 FFFKILRYIR
-28 SYSSYVFLNICSNI
+28 SYLSYVFLNIGSNI
-42 FSVIFSL
+42 ISVIFSL

-63 GTQEKVYEAQP
+63 GTQEKVYQAKP
-74 LSLNASSIKENFYLF
+74 LSLNAASIKENFYLF
-89 ITTTIDNQG
+89 LSTTIDNKG

-106 CVIVLIMFLLKNLF
+106 CVIVLIMFFIKNLF

-142 LHKKVLALDLA
+142 LHKKILALDLA

-161 DLTSRMTSDLVEIEW
+161 DLTSRLTSDLVEIEW
-176 SIMGALEMFFKDPI
+176 SIMGGIEMFFKDPI
-190 SIILYLFTLIFI
+190 SIILYLSTLIFI

-209 VIILFPL
+209 VIILFPI

-254 IIKTFNSEDH
+254 IIKTFNAEN
-264 FNSNFQKSS
+264 FINSKFEKSS
-273 NDYKKIM
+273 IEYKKIM
-280 NNILRKKDLSSPM
+280 NSILRKKDLSSPM

-299 IVMVIVMWFGGQL
+299 VVMVIVMWFGGQL
-312 VLSDNSLLS
+312 VLSENSMLS

-353 AAAERVYEILNK
+353 AAAERVYEILDQENTIVNK
-365 ENKIFNKSEALKINK
+365 KDVHKISNLKNSINF
-380 LKQNISFNIKSFKYD
+380 IIKSFKYE
-395 NQIVLDNINF
+395 NKNVLQNINF
-405 DIKKGQKI
+405 TIKKGQKV
-413 ALVGQSGGGKSTLV
+413 ALVGHSGGGKTTLA
-427 DLLPRFYDPTEG
+427 DLLPRFYDLEDG
-439 EIKIDNINI
+439 EINIDNINI
-448 KDLDI
+448 KDIDLFN
-453 YHLRDLISIVSQDSI
+453 LRNIISIVSQDSI
-468 LFNDTIYNNIKIG
+468 LFNDSIYNNIKIG
-481 NLNATKQDIINAAQA
+481 NLNATKEDIINAAKA

-503 LKCENEYETNI
+503 LKCEDSYQTNI
-514 GNAGEKLSGGEKQR
+514 GNSGEKLSGGQKQR

-553 QSEKLIQDALA
+553 ESENLIQDALT
-564 NLMRSRTS
+564 NLMKDRTS

-584 SDNIIVLEQGK
+584 ADNIIVLKEGKIIEQGS
-595 ITEQGTHSEL
+595 HSSL
-605 ILKDGAYKKLHDI
+605 IAKNGSYKKLHDL
-618 QYRNN
+618 QYKNN

>member
-1 MLAKINIPLFRYL
+1 MD
-14 CRMHFFIKILKYIK
+14 FFFKILRYIR
-28 SYSSYVFLNICSNI
+28 SYLSYVFLNIGSNI
-42 FSVIFSL
+42 ISVIFSL

-63 GTQEKVYEAQP
+63 GTQEKVYQAKP
-74 LSLNASSIKENFYLF
+74 LSLNAASIKENFYLF
-89 ITTTIDNQG
+89 LSTTIDNKG

-106 CVIVLIMFLLKNLF
+106 CVIVLIMFFIKNLF

-142 LHKKVLALDLA
+142 LHKKILALDLA

-161 DLTSRMTSDLVEIEW
+161 DLTSRLTSDLVEIEW
-176 SIMGALEMFFKDPI
+176 SIMGGLEMFFKDPI
-190 SIILYLFTLIFI
+190 SIILYLSTLIFI

-209 VIILFPL
+209 VIILFPI

-254 IIKTFNSEDH
+254 IIKTFNAEN
-264 FNSNFQKSS
+264 FINSKFEKSS
-273 NDYKKIM
+273 NEYKKIM
-280 NNILRKKDLSSPM
+280 NSILRKKDLSSPM

-299 IVMVIVMWFGGQL
+299 VVMVIVMWFGGQL
-312 VLSDNSLLS
+312 VLSENSMLS

-353 AAAERVYEILNK
+353 AAAERVYEILDQENTIVNK
-365 ENKIFNKSEALKINK
+365 KDVHKISNLKNSINF
-380 LKQNISFNIKSFKYD
+380 IIKSFKYE
-395 NQIVLDNINF
+395 NKNVLQNINF
-405 DIKKGQKI
+405 TIKKGQKV
-413 ALVGQSGGGKSTLV
+413 ALVGHSGGGKTTLA
-427 DLLPRFYDPTEG
+427 DLLPRFYDLEDG
-439 EIKIDNINI
+439 EINIDNINI
-448 KDLDI
+448 KDIDLFN
-453 YHLRDLISIVSQDSI
+453 LRNIISIVSQDSI
-468 LFNDTIYNNIKIG
+468 LFNDSIYNNIKIG
-481 NLNATKQDIINAAQA
+481 NLNATKEDIINAAKA

-503 LKCENEYETNI
+503 LKCEDSYQTNI
-514 GNAGEKLSGGEKQR
+514 GNSGEKLSGGQKQR

-553 QSEKLIQDALA
+553 ESESLIQDALT
-564 NLMRSRTS
+564 NLMKDRTS

-584 SDNIIVLEQGK
+584 ADNIIVLKEGKIIEQGS
-595 ITEQGTHSEL
+595 HSSL
-605 ILKDGAYKKLHDI
+605 IAKNGSYKKLHDL
-618 QYRNN
+618 QYKNN

>member
-1 MLAKINIPLFRYL
+1 MD
-14 CRMHFFIKILKYIK
+14 FFFKILRYIR
-28 SYSSYVFLNICSNI
+28 SYLSYVFLNIGSNI
-42 FSVIFSL
+42 ISVIFSL

-63 GTQEKVYEAQP
+63 GTQEKVYQAKP
-74 LSLNASSIKENFYLF
+74 LSLNAASIKENFYLF
-89 ITTTIDNQG
+89 LSTTIDNKG

-106 CVIVLIMFLLKNLF
+106 CVIVLIMFFIKNLF

-142 LHKKVLALDLA
+142 LHKKILALDLA

-161 DLTSRMTSDLVEIEW
+161 DLTSRLTSDLVEIEW
-176 SIMGALEMFFKDPI
+176 SIMGGLEMFFKDPI
-190 SIILYLFTLIFI
+190 SIILYLSTLIFI

-209 VIILFPL
+209 VIILFPI

-254 IIKTFNSEDH
+254 IIKTFNAEN
-264 FNSNFQKSS
+264 FINSKFEKSS
-273 NDYKKIM
+273 NEYKKIM
-280 NNILRKKDLSSPM
+280 NSILRKKDLSSPM

-299 IVMVIVMWFGGQL
+299 VVMVIVMWFGGQL
-312 VLSDNSLLS
+312 VLSENSMLS

-353 AAAERVYEILNK
+353 AAAERVYEILDQENTIVNK
-365 ENKIFNKSEALKINK
+365 KDVHKISNLKNSINF
-380 LKQNISFNIKSFKYD
+380 IIKSFKYE
-395 NQIVLDNINF
+395 NKNVLQNINF
-405 DIKKGQKI
+405 TIKKGQKV
-413 ALVGQSGGGKSTLV
+413 ALVGHSGGGKTTLA
-427 DLLPRFYDPTEG
+427 DLLPRFYDLEDG
-439 EIKIDNINI
+439 EINIDNINI
-448 KDLDI
+448 KDIDLFN
-453 YHLRDLISIVSQDSI
+453 LRNIISIVSQDSI
-468 LFNDTIYNNIKIG
+468 LFNDSIYNNIKIG
-481 NLNATKQDIINAAQA
+481 NLNATKEDIINAAKA

-503 LKCENEYETNI
+503 LKCEDSYQTNI
-514 GNAGEKLSGGEKQR
+514 GNSGEKLSGGQKQR

-553 QSEKLIQDALA
+553 ESENLIQEALT
-564 NLMRSRTS
+564 NLMKDRTS

-584 SDNIIVLEQGK
+584 ADNIIVLKDGKIIEQGS
-595 ITEQGTHSEL
+595 HSTL
-605 ILKDGAYKKLHDI
+605 IAKNGSYKKLYDL
-618 QYRNN
+618 QYKNN

>member
-1 MLAKINIPLFRYL
+1 MD
-14 CRMHFFIKILKYIK
+14 FFFKILRYIR
-28 SYSSYVFLNICSNI
+28 SYLSYVFLNIGSNI
-42 FSVIFSL
+42 ISVIFSL

-63 GTQEKVYEAQP
+63 GTQEKVYQAKP
-74 LSLNASSIKENFYLF
+74 LSLNAASIKENFYLF
-89 ITTTIDNQG
+89 LSTTIDNKG

-106 CVIVLIMFLLKNLF
+106 CVIVLIMFFIKNLF

-142 LHKKVLALDLA
+142 LHKKILALDLA

-161 DLTSRMTSDLVEIEW
+161 DLTSRLTSDLVEIEW
-176 SIMGALEMFFKDPI
+176 SIMGGLEMFFKDPI
-190 SIILYLFTLIFI
+190 SIILYLSTLIFI

-209 VIILFPL
+209 VIILFPI

-254 IIKTFNSEDH
+254 IIKTFNAEN
-264 FNSNFQKSS
+264 FINSKFEKSS
-273 NDYKKIM
+273 IEYKKIM
-280 NNILRKKDLSSPM
+280 NSILRKKDLSSPM

-299 IVMVIVMWFGGQL
+299 VVMVIVMWFGGQL
-312 VLSDNSLLS
+312 VLSENSMLS

-353 AAAERVYEILNK
+353 AAAERVYEILDQENTIVNK
-365 ENKIFNKSEALKINK
+365 KDVHKISNLKNSINF
-380 LKQNISFNIKSFKYD
+380 IIKSFKYE
-395 NQIVLDNINF
+395 NKNVLQNINF
-405 DIKKGQKI
+405 TIKKGQKV
-413 ALVGQSGGGKSTLV
+413 ALVGHSGGGKTTLA
-427 DLLPRFYDPTEG
+427 DLLTRLYDLEDG
-439 EIKIDNINI
+439 EINIDNINI
-448 KDLDI
+448 KDVDLFN
-453 YHLRDLISIVSQDSI
+453 LRNIISIVSQDSI
-468 LFNDTIYNNIKIG
+468 LFNDSIYNNIKIG
-481 NLNATKQDIINAAQA
+481 NLNATKEDIINAAKA

-503 LKCENEYETNI
+503 LKCEDSYQTNI
-514 GNAGEKLSGGEKQR
+514 GNSGEKLSGGQKQR

-553 QSEKLIQDALA
+553 ESENLIQEALT
-564 NLMRSRTS
+564 NLMKDRTS

-584 SDNIIVLEQGK
+584 ADNIIVLKDGKIIEQGS
-595 ITEQGTHSEL
+595 HSKL
-605 ILKDGAYKKLHDI
+605 IAKNGSYKKLYDL
-618 QYRNN
+618 QYKNN

>member
-1 MLAKINIPLFRYL
+1 MD
-14 CRMHFFIKILKYIK
+14 FFFKILRYIR
-28 SYSSYVFLNICSNI
+28 SYLSYVFLNIGSNI
-42 FSVIFSL
+42 ISVIFSL

-63 GTQEKVYEAQP
+63 GTQEKVYQAKP
-74 LSLNASSIKENFYLF
+74 LSLNAASIKENFYLF
-89 ITTTIDNQG
+89 LSTTIDNKG
-98 NVEALLLI
+98 NIEALLLI
-106 CVIVLIMFLLKNLF
+106 CVIVLIMFFIKNLF

-142 LHKKVLALDLA
+142 LHKKILALDLA

-161 DLTSRMTSDLVEIEW
+161 DLTSRLTSDLVEIEW
-176 SIMGALEMFFKDPI
+176 SIMGGLEMFFKDPI
-190 SIILYLFTLIFI
+190 SIILYLSTLIFI

-209 VIILFPL
+209 VIILFPI

-254 IIKTFNSEDH
+254 IIKTFNAEN
-264 FNSNFQKSS
+264 FINSKFEKSS
-273 NDYKKIM
+273 IEYKKIM
-280 NNILRKKDLSSPM
+280 NSILRKKDLSSPM

-299 IVMVIVMWFGGQL
+299 VVMVIVMWFGGQL
-312 VLSDNSLLS
+312 VLSENSMLS

-353 AAAERVYEILNK
+353 AAAERVYEILDQENTIVNK
-365 ENKIFNKSEALKINK
+365 KDVHKISNLKSSIN
-380 LKQNISFNIKSFKYD
+380 FFIKSFKYE
-395 NQIVLDNINF
+395 NKNVLQNINF
-405 DIKKGQKI
+405 TIKKGQKV
-413 ALVGQSGGGKSTLV
+413 ALVGHSGGGKTTLA
-427 DLLPRFYDPTEG
+427 DLLPRFYDLEDG
-439 EIKIDNINI
+439 EINIDNINI
-448 KDLDI
+448 KDIDLFN
-453 YHLRDLISIVSQDSI
+453 LRNIISIVSQDSI
-468 LFNDTIYNNIKIG
+468 LFNDSIYNNIKIG
-481 NLNATKQDIINAAQA
+481 NLNATKEDIINAAKA

-503 LKCENEYETNI
+503 LKCEDSYQTNI
-514 GNAGEKLSGGEKQR
+514 GNSGEKLSGGQKQR

-553 QSEKLIQDALA
+553 ESENLIQDALT
-564 NLMRSRTS
+564 NLMKDRTS

-584 SDNIIVLEQGK
+584 ADNIIVLKEGKIIEQGS
-595 ITEQGTHSEL
+595 HSSL
-605 ILKDGAYKKLHDI
+605 IAKNGSYKKLHDL
-618 QYRNN
+618 QYKNN

>member
-1 MLAKINIPLFRYL
+1 MD
-14 CRMHFFIKILKYIK
+14 FFFKILRYIR
-28 SYSSYVFLNICSNI
+28 SYLSYVFLNIGSNI
-42 FSVIFSL
+42 ISVIFSL

-63 GTQEKVYEAQP
+63 GTQEKVYQAKP
-74 LSLNASSIKENFYLF
+74 LSLNAASIKENFYLF
-89 ITTTIDNQG
+89 LSTTIDNKG
-98 NVEALLLI
+98 NIEALLLI
-106 CVIVLIMFLLKNLF
+106 CVIVLIMFFIKNLF

-142 LHKKVLALDLA
+142 LHKKILALDLA

-161 DLTSRMTSDLVEIEW
+161 DLTSRLTSDLVEIEW
-176 SIMGALEMFFKDPI
+176 SIMGGLEMFFKDPI
-190 SIILYLFTLIFI
+190 SIILYLSTLIFI

-209 VIILFPL
+209 VIILFPI

-254 IIKTFNSEDH
+254 IIKTFNAEN
-264 FNSNFQKSS
+264 FINSKFEKSS
-273 NDYKKIM
+273 NEYKKIM
-280 NNILRKKDLSSPM
+280 NSILRKKDLSSPM

-299 IVMVIVMWFGGQL
+299 VVMVIVMWFGGQL
-312 VLSDNSLLS
+312 VLSENSMLS

-353 AAAERVYEILNK
+353 AAAERVYEILDQENTIVNK
-365 ENKIFNKSEALKINK
+365 KDVHKISNLKNSINF
-380 LKQNISFNIKSFKYD
+380 IIKSFKYE
-395 NQIVLDNINF
+395 NKNVLQNINF
-405 DIKKGQKI
+405 TIKKGQKV
-413 ALVGQSGGGKSTLV
+413 ALVGHSGGGKTTLA
-427 DLLPRFYDPTEG
+427 DLLPRFYDLEDG
-439 EIKIDNINI
+439 EINIDNINI
-448 KDLDI
+448 KDIDLFN
-453 YHLRDLISIVSQDSI
+453 LRNIISIVSQDSI
-468 LFNDTIYNNIKIG
+468 LFNDSIYNNIKIG
-481 NLNATKQDIINAAQA
+481 NLNATKKDIINAAKA

-503 LKCENEYETNI
+503 LKCEDSYQTNI
-514 GNAGEKLSGGEKQR
+514 GNSGEKLSGGQKQR

-553 QSEKLIQDALA
+553 ESENLIQEALT
-564 NLMRSRTS
+564 NLMKDRTS

-584 SDNIIVLEQGK
+584 ADNIIVLKEGKIIEQGS
-595 ITEQGTHSEL
+595 HSSL
-605 ILKDGAYKKLHDI
+605 IAKNGSYKKLHDL
-618 QYRNN
+618 QYKNN

>member
-1 MLAKINIPLFRYL
+1 MD
-14 CRMHFFIKILKYIK
+14 FFFKILRYIR
-28 SYSSYVFLNICSNI
+28 SYLSYVFLNIGSNI
-42 FSVIFSL
+42 ISVIFSL

-63 GTQEKVYEAQP
+63 GTQEKVYQAKP
-74 LSLNASSIKENFYLF
+74 LSLNAASIKENFYLF
-89 ITTTIDNQG
+89 LSTTIDNKG

-106 CVIVLIMFLLKNLF
+106 CVIVLIMFFIKNLF

-142 LHKKVLALDLA
+142 LHKKILALDLA

-161 DLTSRMTSDLVEIEW
+161 DLTSRLTSDLVEIEW
-176 SIMGALEMFFKDPI
+176 SIMGGLEMFFKDPI
-190 SIILYLFTLIFI
+190 SIILYLSTLIFI

-209 VIILFPL
+209 VIILFPI

-244 IIDENIFGLR
+244 IIDENIFGLK
-254 IIKTFNSEDH
+254 IIKTFNAEN
-264 FNSNFQKSS
+264 FINSKFEKSS
-273 NDYKKIM
+273 NEYKKIM
-280 NNILRKKDLSSPM
+280 NSILRKKDLSSPM

-299 IVMVIVMWFGGQL
+299 VVMVIVMWFGGQL
-312 VLSDNSLLS
+312 VLSENSMLS

-353 AAAERVYEILNK
+353 AAAERVYEILDQENTIVNK
-365 ENKIFNKSEALKINK
+365 KDVHKISNLKNSINF
-380 LKQNISFNIKSFKYD
+380 IIKSFKYE
-395 NQIVLDNINF
+395 NKNVLQNINF
-405 DIKKGQKI
+405 TIKKGQKV
-413 ALVGQSGGGKSTLV
+413 ALVGHSGGGKTTLA
-427 DLLPRFYDPTEG
+427 DLLTRFYDLEDG
-439 EIKIDNINI
+439 EINIDNINI
-448 KDLDI
+448 KDVDLFN
-453 YHLRDLISIVSQDSI
+453 LRNIISIVSQDSI
-468 LFNDTIYNNIKIG
+468 LFNDSIYNNIKIG
-481 NLNATKQDIINAAQA
+481 NLNATKQDIINAAKA

-503 LKCENEYETNI
+503 LKCEDSYQTNI
-514 GNAGEKLSGGEKQR
+514 GNSGEKLSGGQKQR

-553 QSEKLIQDALA
+553 ESENLIQDALT
-564 NLMRSRTS
+564 NLMKDRTS

-584 SDNIIVLEQGK
+584 ADNIIVLKEGKIIEQGS
-595 ITEQGTHSEL
+595 HSSL
-605 ILKDGAYKKLHDI
+605 IAKNGSYKKLHDL
-618 QYRNN
+618 QYKNN